1 MLTRLDIVAT
11 GRWPGMGTL
20 KSFGQNHS
28 MSTRVMTGLA
38 LPFYETALEF
48 TEGMACGRL
57 HNLIRYPAVVIVL
70 VSTSLDAYINEI
82 LAFHH
87 LIEPT
92 KQLRIAELRGKKLR
106 EKWVHAPEILGG
118 SAFDTNAEPYLS
130 FDLLLTLRNK
140 LVHYS
145 AGFRTTSEYPLAK
158 IDQYKQRF
166 TFTHEAKSDWTSQVL
181 NLECARWGC
190 KTAQRM
196 VQTFHTLSGIRQL
209 QVWADPA

>member
-1 MLTRLDIVAT
+1 M
-11 GRWPGMGTL
+11 P
-20 KSFGQNHS
+20 
-28 MSTRVMTGLA
+28 TRVMTGLA

-57 HNLIRYPAVVIVL
+57 HNLIRYPAAVIVL
-70 VSTSLDAYINEI
+70 VSTSLDAYVNET

-87 LIEPT
+87 LMEPT
-92 KQLRIAELRGKKLR
+92 KQLRIAELREKKVR

-118 SAFDTNAEPYLS
+118 KALDINAEPYLS

-145 AGFRTTSEYPLAK
+145 AGFRTTSEYPLTK
-158 IDQYKQRF
+158 IDEYKQRF
-166 TFTHEAKSDWTSQVL
+166 AFTHEGTSDWTSQVL

-190 KTAQRM
+190 RTAQGM
-196 VQTFHTLSGIRQL
+196 VQTFHKLSGIRQL
-209 QVWADPA
+209 YVWPDPA